1 MPVKKTPLLDAQ
13 PSGSGYVNPLYPIPE
28 AELPGHEFELCDAE
42 HYLFMEWAGEHT
54 HISGVDVE
62 FFHLDIANSTRDP
75 LYDEAIER
83 VFQGSYRLRV
93 YVEYP
98 ESTVEAGE
106 MGIKSDWSATMWIP
120 ASELIKYHAPIPA
133 ENDIFRVWDKD
144 AQFYKKFGVLEQ
156 DIPESGYFF
165 EITHVNEDGHLFDR
179 AKFVG
184 FKCDIKRRTQFTP
197 ERRATND

>member
-1 MPVKKTPLLDAQ
+1 MAKKTPLFDAL
-13 PSGSGYVNPLYPIPE
+13 PSGKDYLAPMYPIPE
-28 AELPGHEFELCDAE
+28 AELTGPRFELCDGE
-42 HYLFMEWAGEHT
+42 EYLFMEWAGEHT
-54 HISGVDVE
+54 NIAGVDIE
-62 FFHLDIANSTRDP
+62 FFHLDTYNSTVDP

-83 VFQGSYRLRV
+83 VFQGSFKMKA

-98 ESTVEAGE
+98 EATPEAGE
-106 MGIKSDWSATMWIP
+106 MGLHSDWSTTIWIP
-120 ASELIKYHAPIPA
+120 ASEVINKHAPIPA
-133 ENDIFRVWDKD
+133 EHDIIRVWDKD

-165 EITHVNEDGHLFDR
+165 EITHANEDGHIFDR

-184 FKCDIKRRTQFTP
+184 FKCEIKRRTEFTP